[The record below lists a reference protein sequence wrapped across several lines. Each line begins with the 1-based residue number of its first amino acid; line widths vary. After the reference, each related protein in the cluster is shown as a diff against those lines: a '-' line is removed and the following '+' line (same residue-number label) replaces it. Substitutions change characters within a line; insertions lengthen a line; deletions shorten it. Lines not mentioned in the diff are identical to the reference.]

1 MIMQYLSNKFQPG
14 VLKLGDKEQRKLYIC
29 VANI

>member
-14 VLKLGDKEQRKLYIC
+14 VLKLSDKETVKTLYMC
-29 VANI
+29 C

>member
-14 VLKLGDKEQRKLYIC
+14 VLKLSDKEQRKLYIC